1 MTEAEFGK
9 ELKSLHGGYV
19 LYGEEDYLKYSYS
32 KEARKHILDG
42 MFDEFNHIVIYGED
56 FSLSSLSNAIC
67 TLPMMSEKKLVEVR
81 GVDFT
86 SLKKDELEGLDE
98 VLSEMDENASH
109 TVLIIRADSKYFN
122 AGRLP
127 KAPSEIYKIMAKHLT
142 MVQFDFPSP
151 ARLRSWILKH
161 FARWSVSFKE
171 DYCDNLVDICG
182 HDMWALSNEI
192 EKLCIY
198 AKMNNLSEI
207 TLDHIDLV
215 CCRTIEYDDFRLT
228 NALLD
233 KNKDLVFET
242 LRRQKANF
250 EPPYA
255 ILSSVMR
262 LYMEMFIVDKH
273 FRAGMNKDQIAASTG
288 IHAFKVG
295 KYINATRGVNPKKI
309 ERAVE
314 LCREA
319 DVKSKSASNVTA
331 YIAVERLISA
341 LCVLFC
347 R

>member
-1 MTEAEFGK
+1 
-9 ELKSLHGGYV
+9 
-19 LYGEEDYLKYSYS
+19 
-32 KEARKHILDG
+32 
-42 MFDEFNHIVIYGED
+42 
-56 FSLSSLSNAIC
+56 
-67 TLPMMSEKKLVEVR
+67 
-81 GVDFT
+81 
-86 SLKKDELEGLDE
+86 
-98 VLSEMDENASH
+98 MDENASH
-109 TVLIIRADSKYFN
+109 TVLLIRSDSKYFN

-127 KAPSEIYKIMAKHLT
+127 KDPSEIYKIMAMHLT

-161 FARWSVSFKE
+161 FARWGVSFKE